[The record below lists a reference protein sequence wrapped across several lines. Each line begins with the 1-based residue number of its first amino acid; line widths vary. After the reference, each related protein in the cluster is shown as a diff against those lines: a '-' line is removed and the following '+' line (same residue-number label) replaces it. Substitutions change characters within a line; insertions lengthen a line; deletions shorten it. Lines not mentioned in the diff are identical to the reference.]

1 MIPLKAIDETSSFL
15 KKWSHTEVCKFVDK
29 IQDNLVK
36 KDNCYYQKLMI
47 IGFGGV
53 KLRIKIHL
61 SIRIQVLKTNLFEIL
76 TSKKR
81 GLIFQIVEF

>member
-15 KKWSHTEVCKFVDK
+15 KKWSHTEVWKFVDE
-29 IQDNLVK
+29 IHNNLVK

-81 GLIFQIVEF
+81 GLIFQRIEF

>member
-15 KKWSHTEVCKFVDK
+15 KKWSHREVCKFVDK

-53 KLRIKIHL
+53 MLRIKIHL
-61 SIRIQVLKTNLFEIL
+61 SIRIQVLKTNLFGIF
-76 TSKKR
+76 TSKNW
-81 GLIFQIVEF
+81 GLIFQIIEF